1 MHPLGRL
8 DPKSILPNSAECVL
22 DYRLAA
28 VKPGT
33 PDHFF
38 VFRIDAAADAQ
49 LNGAAEGEHQD
60 LGRRTERRKLPVLR
74 S

>member
-33 PDHFF
+33 PDQFF
-38 VFRIDAAADAQ
+38 VFGVDVAADAELCCGPGHCHEKDSGGQ
-49 LNGAAEGEHQD
+49 TLWLQ
-60 LGRRTERRKLPVLR
+60 
-74 S
+74 